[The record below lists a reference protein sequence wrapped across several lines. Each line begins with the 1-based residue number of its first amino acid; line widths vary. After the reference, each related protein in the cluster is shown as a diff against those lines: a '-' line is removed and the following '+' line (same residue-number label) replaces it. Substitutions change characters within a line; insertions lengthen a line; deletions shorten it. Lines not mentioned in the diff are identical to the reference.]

1 MLIAGFIG
9 LGFFAYRGA
18 KKNGAALSAA

>member
-9 LGFFAYRGA
+9 LGFVVYRGS
-18 KKNGAALSAA
+18 KKCAASLAAA